1 VPKPLKEWV
10 DTEVRA
16 AKRQPLRW
24 LSERYF
30 FRDPVRAVCA
40 DSGVFLSPADGVV
53 LYARELEPNEPLLE
67 IKGRNYTL
75 RQALRDD
82 DYAQRSL
89 VIGIFMTAY
98 DVHINRIPY
107 SGTLTY
113 RELPPLHTCN
123 RPMLDV
129 EQSLLR
135 GHGFHP
141 DHADY
146 LFPNQRMLSRV
157 RARGL
162 GLDYHLLQIGDYDV
176 STIVTF
182 DLAQNRLVF
191 QGQRFSQIR
200 FGSQVDLIIPLTE
213 TYRFEPRV
221 ETGQHVEAGLDALVQ
236 IHGFTKGSATAT
248 PSIATKFIRD

>member
-1 VPKPLKEWV
+1 
-10 DTEVRA
+10 
-16 AKRQPLRW
+16 
-24 LSERYF
+24 
-30 FRDPVRAVCA
+30 
-40 DSGVFLSPADGVV
+40 
-53 LYARELEPNEPLLE
+53 
-67 IKGRNYTL
+67 
-75 RQALRDD
+75 
-82 DYAQRSL
+82 
-89 VIGIFMTAY
+89 MTAY

-157 RARGL
+157 SARGL

-182 DLAQNRLVF
+182 DLAQNRPVF

-200 FGSQVDLIIPLTE
+200 FGSPVDLIIPPASNRIRSRRRALIVPPISCARHFPTPRTRRT
-213 TYRFEPRV
+213 TY
-221 ETGQHVEAGLDALVQ
+221 G
-236 IHGFTKGSATAT
+236 
-248 PSIATKFIRD
+248 